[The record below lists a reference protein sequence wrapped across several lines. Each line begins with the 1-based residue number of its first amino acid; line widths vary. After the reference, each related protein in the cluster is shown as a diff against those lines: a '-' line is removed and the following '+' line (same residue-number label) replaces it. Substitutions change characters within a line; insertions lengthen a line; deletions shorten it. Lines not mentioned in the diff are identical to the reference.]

1 MNNDIARNINAE
13 IYFLLKI
20 EATCF
25 GLLVKQCFFKNK
37 FHLSSKINLAQNRK
51 EGKNEYFV

>member
-1 MNNDIARNINAE
+1 MHTNIKMKIDIARNINAE

-25 GLLVKQCFFKNK
+25 GLL
-37 FHLSSKINLAQNRK
+37 
-51 EGKNEYFV
+51 